1 VRGRPCSLAIAGIPR
16 VDPVVRAR
24 QVVLPVREPSPDE
37 KRLQVQ
43 RISASPALRNAPL
56 LQRFLEFITSR
67 AGDSQPEE
75 LSEYSIATQVFGR
88 PATFDPALDTIVRTQ
103 AYRLRTKLRE
113 YYESEGKD
121 DALIIEIPKGHY
133 IPTFAYREDRG
144 VGAVQA
150 AAPNEVPASAGTVS
164 ASAARRPLRVY
175 AVTSALLGIAVV
187 FATGA
192 YVGQR
197 WLAPV
202 RSPAVTTL
210 PEPVHR
216 FWSGFLN
223 GPDIIVA
230 YTNSV
235 FFETETGDLLR
246 FKGGAVAD
254 RGAPAGRETA
264 LATAVNPSL
273 AQHAG
278 TLYYEDGYTGTGEVM
293 AVHRL
298 TSVLG
303 ALGAN
308 AIFKRSRLVT
318 VNDFRNHDVIFLG
331 SPFENQVL
339 GEMHLPQ
346 RFVFQQPEEPPYLWR
361 GRILD
366 RKPGARAPRSYQL
379 ERDPEQQIIR
389 ADYGLFNVLPGP
401 APGRRIVVLA
411 GLTTS
416 GTQGAAEFATS
427 EAGLQRIVDALG
439 SRPGGRSTF
448 PSYFECLVR
457 VDAAKGLDAITV
469 KYVTASKVDAPE

>member
-1 VRGRPCSLAIAGIPR
+1 MT
-16 VDPVVRAR
+16 AR
-24 QVVLPVREPSPDE
+24 QAVLPAREPSADE
-37 KRLQVQ
+37 KRQQVE

-56 LQRFLEFITSR
+56 LQRFLQFITATST
-67 AGDSQPEE
+67 DNHPQD

-103 AYRLRTKLRE
+103 AYRLRTKLKE
-113 YYESEGKD
+113 YYESEGKSD
-121 DALIIEIPKGHY
+121 PVTIEIPKGHY
-133 IPTFAYREDRG
+133 IPTFSYREHRADEEA
-144 VGAVQA
+144 AVAQPGEPPAVAPTA
-150 AAPNEVPASAGTVS
+150 AADPARWQVPGSAVIGALVGTALVFVS
-164 ASAARRPLRVY
+164 GL
-175 AVTSALLGIAVV
+175 
-187 FATGA
+187 

-197 WLAPV
+197 WRAPG
-202 RSPAVTTL
+202 PEAAVTRL
-210 PEPVHR
+210 AEPVHR
-216 FWSGFLN
+216 FWSGFAN

-246 FKGGAVAD
+246 FRGGAVAD

-264 LATAVNPSL
+264 LTTALNPSL
-273 AQHAG
+273 VQHAG
-278 TLYYEDGYTGTGEVM
+278 PLYYEDGYTGTGEVI

-339 GEMHLPQ
+339 GEMHVPQ
-346 RFVFQQPEEPPYLWR
+346 RFIFQQPEEPPFLWR
-361 GRILD
+361 GRIVD
-366 RKPGARAPRSYQL
+366 SKAPQAEPQSYQL
-379 ERDPEQQIIR
+379 ERDPDQQIIR

-401 APGRRIVVLA
+401 APGRRIVILA

-427 EAGLQRIVDALG
+427 EAGLQRILDALG
-439 SRPGGRSTF
+439 TRSGGRDAF
-448 PSYFECLVR
+448 PPYFECLVR

-469 KYVTASKVDAPE
+469 KYITASRVEESPD

>member
-1 VRGRPCSLAIAGIPR
+1 M
-16 VDPVVRAR
+16 RAR
-24 QVVLPVREPSPDE
+24 QVLLPDREPSADE
-37 KRLQVQ
+37 KREQVQ
-43 RISASPALRNAPL
+43 RISASPALRNAPF
-56 LQRFLEFITSR
+56 LQRFLQFITSKAR
-67 AGDSQPEE
+67 DNHPED

-88 PATFDPALDTIVRTQ
+88 PAPFDPALDTIVRTQ
-103 AYRLRTKLRE
+103 AYRLRTKLKE
-113 YYESEGKD
+113 YYENGGKD
-121 DALIIEIPKGHY
+121 DPVTIEIPKGHY
-133 IPTFAYREDRG
+133 IPTFSYREQRAG
-144 VGAVQA
+144 EEVALAQPRELPAAVSTLPAAPARRHIRRFAVVGALIGA
-150 AAPNEVPASAGTVS
+150 A
-164 ASAARRPLRVY
+164 L
-175 AVTSALLGIAVV
+175 V
-187 FATGA
+187 FASGV

-197 WLAPV
+197 WRAPA
-202 RSPAVTTL
+202 PAVTSL

-216 FWSGFLN
+216 FWSGFAN

-246 FKGGAVAD
+246 FRGGAVAD

-273 AQHAG
+273 VQHAG
-278 TLYYEDGYTGTGEVM
+278 PLYYEDGYTGTGEVI

-308 AIFKRSRLVT
+308 AIFKRSRLIT

-339 GEMHLPQ
+339 GELHLPQ
-346 RFVFQQPEEPPYLWR
+346 RFIFQQPEEPPLLWR

-366 RKPGARAPRSYQL
+366 RKARRAEPQSYQL
-379 ERDPEQQIIR
+379 ERDPDQQIIR

-401 APGRRIVVLA
+401 TPGRRIVILA

-427 EAGLQRIVDALG
+427 EAGLQRILDVLG
-439 SRPGGRSTF
+439 TRSGGRDEF

-469 KYVTASKVDAPE
+469 KYVTASKVESPE

>member
-1 VRGRPCSLAIAGIPR
+1 LTA
-16 VDPVVRAR
+16 VVRAT
-24 QVVLPVREPSPDE
+24 QDFLPVREPNAHE
-37 KRLQVQ
+37 RRQQVQ
-43 RISASPALRNAPL
+43 RLSASPALRNAPV
-56 LQRFLEFITSR
+56 LQRFLEFITSK
-67 AGDSQPEE
+67 ADNQPED

-88 PATFDPALDTIVRTQ
+88 PGTFDPALDTIVRTQ
-103 AYRLRTKLRE
+103 AYRLRTKLKE
-113 YYESEGKD
+113 YYGNEGKSD
-121 DALIIEIPKGHY
+121 PVTIEIPKGHY
-133 IPTFAYREDRG
+133 IPTFSYREHRG
-144 VGAVQA
+144 GDAPAVLLSG
-150 AAPNEVPASAGTVS
+150 ETTTDTITVPP
-164 ASAARRPLRVY
+164 ARRRVRPV
-175 AVTSALLGIAVV
+175 AVLALLGVALA
-187 FATGA
+187 FASGV
-192 YVGQR
+192 YVGQLLR
-197 WLAPV
+197 APAAAIT
-202 RSPAVTTL
+202 RL

-216 FWSGFLN
+216 FWSGFAN

-235 FFETETGDLLR
+235 FFETEMGDLLR
-246 FKGGAVAD
+246 FRGGAVAD

-273 AQHAG
+273 VHHAG
-278 TLYYEDGYTGTGEVM
+278 PLYFEDGYTGTGEVM

-298 TSVLG
+298 TAVLG

-339 GEMHLPQ
+339 GETHLPQ
-346 RFVFQQPEEPPYLWR
+346 RFVFQQPEEPPFLWR

-366 RKPGARAPRSYQL
+366 TRGGPAEPQLYQL
-379 ERDPEQQIIR
+379 ERDPDQQVIR

-427 EAGLQRIVDALG
+427 EAGLQRVLDVLG
-439 SRPGGRSTF
+439 TGSDGSERF
-448 PSYFECLVR
+448 PKYFECLVR

-469 KYVTASKVDAPE
+469 KYVTASTVESPE